1 MRSTERD
8 LTVLPR
14 TALSSAGQL
23 QWATM
28 EAAVRS
34 DRRIDNDK
42 AKRIVDAM
50 RASVGRRGAAAS
62 TFDHVAQEAGVSRGL
77 LHYYFGTK
85 ERLLAEVVRRD
96 SEIRL
101 GILEER
107 LTAAHSIDD
116 IVDAL
121 VSQLKDFVREQP
133 GSQSVIYEML
143 SASRRNG
150 EIRGELAELYRKVR
164 ARVGELLR
172 AKEADGVVRLRG
184 DAEAVASILFAL
196 GDGLELQLVSDP
208 ARDSSETF
216 AAGIATARFLL
227 GA

>member
-133 GSQSVIYEML
+133 GSQAVIYEML